1 MVIRVAVLRA
11 YRIVSLLLM
20 FRRRLDVGR
29 RRTGLARDGCSIR
42 IFFPASA
49 FGCRLRR
56 GRLRLRRFHF
66 GSSFLTVSVWTDGA
80 VVFTADGNGSANE
93 LRMFVTAMGGSAF
106 VGSTFDSSV
115 LTVNVWTDGAVV
127 TADGN
132 GSANELWMF
141 VTAVFTADT
150 TGALAVLMT

>member
-1 MVIRVAVLRA
+1 MTVVR
-11 YRIVSLLLM
+11 SE
-20 FRRRLDVGR
+20 
-29 RRTGLARDGCSIR
+29 S
-42 IFFPASA
+42 FFPLLPSDAVFVVGGSA
-49 FGCRLRR
+49 FVGSA
-56 GRLRLRRFHF
+56 F

-93 LRMFVTAMGGSAF
+93 LRMFVTAVGGSAF
-106 VGSTFDSSV
+106 FGSAFDSSV

-132 GSANELWMF
+132 GSANELRMF